1 MKRWPISVAAASSV
15 DPLSN
20 QGKPAR
26 LSGNEAITLR
36 RVAYGQSDVH
46 SLRSQDLARLRL
58 LRFIEGS
65 AREPTLTAEGRQR
78 FDALPKSAAFS
89 DFKPHDDLLAAM
101 ARLLGEPRR

>member
-1 MKRWPISVAAASSV
+1 MKRLPSSVAVASSV
-15 DPLSN
+15 DSLLS

-46 SLRSQDLARLRL
+46 SLRSQDLARLRVL
-58 LRFIEGS
+58 EFIEGS
-65 AREPTLTAEGRQR
+65 AHAPTLTTEGRQR
-78 FDALPKSAAFS
+78 FDALPKAAAFS
-89 DFKPHDDLLAAM
+89 DFKPHDELLTAM

>member
-1 MKRWPISVAAASSV
+1 MKRLPISVAVASSA
-15 DPLSN
+15 DPLLI

-46 SLRSQDLARLRL
+46 SLRSQDLARLRVL
-58 LRFIEGS
+58 KFIEGS
-65 AREPTLTAEGRQR
+65 VREPTLTAEGKQR
-78 FDALPKSAAFS
+78 FDALPKAAALS
-89 DFKPHDDLLAAM
+89 DFKPHDDLVTAM